1 MTRPIDD
8 SNQTDLVAGY
18 ILDDLSPEEMA
29 LLNEALAETPA
40 LAEEVASFGE
50 AFSLLPYNLPMREPA
65 ASLKHK
71 IISAASNS
79 LAEPLPGRIAANNLE
94 ASRTN
99 VVPINSPRRSWQ
111 QWIPAIGTGIAAVAV
126 AAFGLNQFQLAQQS
140 QQQIVALGQQLEATN
155 NELKRLRSELQADRG
170 TLALLSQPDTQ
181 MYPLIGITNPNNG
194 RISTARLLARSSDRA
209 VTLVAHDLP
218 TLSNNQIY
226 RLWAVATPTAAPMY
240 CGQFRQNNGGTAQWV
255 APNVACTKNPTK
267 LLITLDA
274 PTDPT
279 TSAGPLVMQ
288 SSI

>member
-1 MTRPIDD
+1 MIRPTDD
-8 SNQTDLVAGY
+8 PNQTDLVAGY

-40 LAEEVASFGE
+40 LAEEIASFGE
-50 AFSLLPYNLPMREPA
+50 AFSLLPYNLPLREPA

-71 IISAASNS
+71 IISAANH
-79 LAEPLPGRIAANNLE
+79 PIAANNLE
-94 ASRTN
+94 SPPTN
-99 VVPINSPRRSWQ
+99 VVPIASPRRRSWQ

-170 TLALLSQPDTQ
+170 TLTLLSQPDTQ
-181 MYPLIGITNPNNG
+181 MYPLIGITNPNSG
-194 RISTARLLARSSDRA
+194 RISTARLLARSGDRS
-209 VTLVAHDLP
+209 VTLIAHDLP
-218 TLSNNQIY
+218 TLSNDRIY

-255 APNVACTKNPTK
+255 APNIACTKNPTK